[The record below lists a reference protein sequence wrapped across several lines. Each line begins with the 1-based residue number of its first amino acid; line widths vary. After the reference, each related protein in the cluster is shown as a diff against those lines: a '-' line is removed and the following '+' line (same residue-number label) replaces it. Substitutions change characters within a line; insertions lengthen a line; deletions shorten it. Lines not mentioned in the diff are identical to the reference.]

1 MNALKFLDY
10 QIIVSTIITVIS
22 VKCLNHL
29 KFKRKE
35 VSIMA
40 NLKHT
45 VNNANDKVA
54 GKIKESVG
62 KATGD
67 DELELKG
74 KVQSIKADIKGKI
87 QDITDK

>member
-1 MNALKFLDY
+1 
-10 QIIVSTIITVIS
+10 
-22 VKCLNHL
+22 
-29 KFKRKE
+29 
-35 VSIMA
+35 MA

-45 VNNANDKVA
+45 VQNANDKIA

-67 DELELKG
+67 NKMELKG
-74 KVQSIKADIKGKI
+74 KIQSTKADIKGKV